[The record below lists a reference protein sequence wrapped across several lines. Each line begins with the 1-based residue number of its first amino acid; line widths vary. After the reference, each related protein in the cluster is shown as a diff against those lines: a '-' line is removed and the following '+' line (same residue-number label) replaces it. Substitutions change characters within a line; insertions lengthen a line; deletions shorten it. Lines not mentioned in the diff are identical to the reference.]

1 MAGKNLIWEL
11 ILTCLAKIYAP
22 TFPFG
27 RFYLYY
33 FLDIVP
39 SYHPMQFKGK
49 LMKQIGQNDKK
60 PNFRPNFGR
69 LWPDSNC
76 QFFLFFFFFFSKIWL
91 SQSLDKVSYHLV
103 QYQKK
108 IMIQSWE
115 WWADKQT
122 DEQMDY
128 SDFIG
133 CCLNNNKH
141 PKSKTVSVPSSII
154 KYLVVLF
161 SRFPIKLTCCIT
173 FG

>member
-60 PNFRPNFGR
+60 PNFRSNFG
-69 LWPDSNC
+69 PFGSNLGL
-76 QFFLFFFFFFSKIWL
+76 QTFSAGFTSTSSYTLFQAIIL
-91 SQSLDKVSYHLV
+91 CNL
-103 QYQKK
+103 
-108 IMIQSWE
+108 
-115 WWADKQT
+115 KQ
-122 DEQMDY
+122 
-128 SDFIG
+128 
-133 CCLNNNKH
+133 N
-141 PKSKTVSVPSSII
+141 
-154 KYLVVLF
+154 
-161 SRFPIKLTCCIT
+161 
-173 FG
+173 